1 MDNGFYN
8 LNNEYVTPDSI
19 KETLI
24 GYYQE
29 LYANNKTRI
38 DDFTDGSEI
47 MNLIGM
53 MSVLAYNMLYE
64 QNSTLANHFV
74 NTAED
79 EYLDLIGANPNINLE
94 RIQGSNASGFVKF
107 TIAEPAINE
116 IEIPEGTTVSNTD
129 ASYTTIG
136 DNYISIGETYTYCQ
150 VECDV
155 DGTIGNCVI
164 GAITECEDPQF
175 SVTNEEAF
183 TNGAEFED
191 DEDYRTRLLE
201 YLREPNFG
209 SLGYYEGVLMNFNN
223 VHDILQVEDAD
234 AIHYIL
240 NIPNDETE
248 TYTDIVAHFNDANNY
263 ILGHTFDFDLAD
275 HVEVACTVTVNDDC
289 NVDEEDIKEI
299 CSKYF
304 IGGSMTNY
312 PLDIVGFNIGEK
324 TTKTDLVAYVKSVF
338 PSITTMTISN
348 ITLNDAAKT
357 DFDAMSSSIEDTFGY
372 RAGTFT
378 VVFS

>member
-19 KETLI
+19 KDTLI

-29 LYANNKTRI
+29 LYANDKTRI
-38 DDFTDGSEI
+38 DDFTEGSEI
-47 MNLIGM
+47 MNLIGL

-94 RIQGSNASGFVKF
+94 RIQGSNATGFVKF
-107 TIAEPAINE
+107 TVAEAALSE
-116 IEIPEGTTVSNTD
+116 IEIPEGTVVSSGD
-129 ASYTTIG
+129 ASYSTVG
-136 DNYISIGETYTYCQ
+136 DNYISIGETYTYCP

-155 DGTIGNCVI
+155 DGTVGNCVI

-175 SVTNEEAF
+175 TVTNEEAF
-183 TNGAEFED
+183 IDGAEFED

-209 SLGYYEGVLMNFNN
+209 SLGYYEGVLMNYP
-223 VHDILQVEDAD
+223 VHDILHVDDDD
-234 AIHYIL
+234 AITYIL
-240 NIPNDETE
+240 NIIDNETS
-248 TYTDIVAHFNDANNY
+248 TYNEILEHFNDANNY
-263 ILGHTFDFDLAD
+263 VLGHTFDFDLAD
-275 HVEVACTVTVNDDC
+275 HVEVSCTVTVNNGC
-289 NVDEEDIKEI
+289 NIPEDDIKEL
-299 CSKYF
+299 CAKYF
-304 IGGSMTNY
+304 TGGSLSNY
-312 PLDIVGFNIGEK
+312 PLDLTGFNIGVK
-324 TTKTDLVAYVKSVF
+324 TTKSDMIAFVKEVF
-338 PSITTMTISN
+338 PDITSISVSS
-348 ITLNDAAKT
+348 ITLNNVSET
-357 DFDAMSSSIEDTFGY
+357 DFDDVSSSIEDTFGY

-378 VVFS
+378 VVFA